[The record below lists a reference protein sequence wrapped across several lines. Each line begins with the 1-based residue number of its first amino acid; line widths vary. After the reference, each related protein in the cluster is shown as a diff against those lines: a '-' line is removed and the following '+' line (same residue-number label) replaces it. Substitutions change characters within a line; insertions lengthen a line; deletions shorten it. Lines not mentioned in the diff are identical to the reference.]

1 MYIRVD
7 IIIVLITVCIWATAS
22 QLKRMEWQYFTDL
35 VLHFRQTNSLHF
47 EHYLMPCPKYGPLS
61 NHYKICWFVKI
72 NFLLQ
77 YQLGSDPVK
86 YLLEASASLLNET
99 TSTNCGRLA
108 PIFTHNMRL
117 MFQTVWQ
124 NQYTYI
130 IFGINMK
137 GTKHFLSWYK

>member
-7 IIIVLITVCIWATAS
+7 IIIALIIVCIWATVS
-22 QLKRMEWQYFTDL
+22 QLKRMEWLYFTDL
-35 VLHFRQTNSLHF
+35 VLHFRLTNSLHS
-47 EHYLMPCPKYGPLS
+47 EHYLMPCPKYGLLK

-72 NFLLQ
+72 NFLSQ

-86 YLLEASASLLNET
+86 YLLEVSASLLNET

-108 PIFTHNMRL
+108 PIFTHNMRI

-124 NQYTYI
+124 NEYTYI
-130 IFGINMK
+130 ICGINIK
-137 GTKHFLSWYK
+137 VTKHLLNWY